1 MYWKKLPENLV
12 SKEYFCVDV
21 RFFVCLVQV
30 ELTMKRFLL
39 SERVYLLI
47 ICFQKNFMLVQA
59 TYFLVEKRKLMCSS
73 GLDISDD
80 TIEKIFN
87 RLSWLQL
94 IDKIA
99 LQENNKAGK
108 EEKDMKFVLFLRV
121 FKTG

>member
-47 ICFQKNFMLVQA
+47 ICFQKKLHA
-59 TYFLVEKRKLMCSS
+59 TYFLVEKRKLLCSF

-99 LQENNKAGK
+99 LQENNKAA
-108 EEKDMKFVLFLRV
+108 
-121 FKTG
+121 

>member
-1 MYWKKLPENLV
+1 MVFCSTENEAVLP
-12 SKEYFCVDV
+12 
-21 RFFVCLVQV
+21 
-30 ELTMKRFLL
+30 L

-47 ICFQKNFMLVQA
+47 ICFQKKHFMLVLA
-59 TYFLVEKRKLMCSS
+59 TYFLVEKRKLLCSN

-99 LQENNKAGK
+99 LQENNKAA
-108 EEKDMKFVLFLRV
+108 
-121 FKTG
+121 

>member
-59 TYFLVEKRKLMCSS
+59 TYFLVEKRKLLCST

-99 LQENNKAGK
+99 LQENNKAA
-108 EEKDMKFVLFLRV
+108 
-121 FKTG
+121 